1 MSQTFQMLFGRGRH
15 RTNSRS
21 LTNDRGELN
30 THIPDGPHM
39 TVRQLRRML
48 DNNLFE
54 AELNPR
60 DENSIPTVERPVVAQ
75 NPYSATS
82 ESERAGPNEVGAL
95 MESNVCSDAPK
106 QTGQMHLLSTFS
118 DVHGGLAR
126 LVFELSG
133 VLCGLGDN
141 QEKLMDDYSHVVHE
155 CTNFMLDAA
164 IKLQHLQTNLQF
176 SGATPCDA
184 ARRTGLNTKPSFTVW
199 GTGENAMRAGRKHSY
214 DSNSDAGT
222 DSSSEYGGSSSSS
235 RSLQKPMSSV
245 PLASSS
251 QPRASVLD
259 SKYRNCQVRTY
270 GALPSISHGESG
282 AKDWRHSG
290 SVPDLGWPSTATSGT
305 LPSIQDEDE
314 EISEIT

>member
-126 LVFELSG
+126 LVFELSW

-184 ARRTGLNTKPSFTVW
+184 ARRTWLNTNHLLLFGVQVKMPCVLDESTAM
-199 GTGENAMRAGRKHSY
+199 TPIQMRAQTVQVNMAGRLHHHE
-214 DSNSDAGT
+214 AC
-222 DSSSEYGGSSSSS
+222 
-235 RSLQKPMSSV
+235 
-245 PLASSS
+245 
-251 QPRASVLD
+251 
-259 SKYRNCQVRTY
+259 RNQCQVFRWQV
-270 GALPSISHGESG
+270 AHSHVPVFWIPSI
-282 AKDWRHSG
+282 A
-290 SVPDLGWPSTATSGT
+290 TAR
-305 LPSIQDEDE
+305 
-314 EISEIT
+314 